1 MKEIVLASGS
11 PRRKEILENL
21 NIDFKIIKS
30 DIDEDID
37 KSMDPIT
44 YSMLLSFLKAED
56 IASKNKGIIIGAD
69 TVVSIDGEIL
79 GKPRDKKD
87 AIDMLNKLNGNKHK
101 VITGI
106 SLIDVESNIRVV
118 DYEESFVYFRDLTHE
133 EILSYVKVGESF
145 GKAGSY
151 AIQGYGGLLVEKIEG
166 CYFNIVGLPI
176 SKLNFL
182 LKSHFDYSIL

>member
-11 PRRKEILENL
+11 PRRKEILRNL
-21 NIDFKIIKS
+21 NIDFKIMKS
-30 DIDEDID
+30 DIDENID
-37 KSMDPIT
+37 KSMDPII
-44 YSMLLSFLKAED
+44 YSILLSFLKAED
-56 IASKNKGIIIGAD
+56 VASKNKGIIIGAD

-79 GKPRDKKD
+79 GKPKDEKD

-106 SLIDVESNIRVV
+106 SLIDVERNIRVV
-118 DYEESFVYFRDLTHE
+118 DYEESFVYFRDLSQE
-133 EILSYVKVGESF
+133 EIVNYVKTKESF

-151 AIQGYGGLLVEKIEG
+151 AIQGYGSLLVEKIEG
-166 CYFNIVGLPI
+166 CYFNIVGLPV

-182 LKSHFDYSIL
+182 LKKHFDYSIL